1 MRLAGDRRWHA
12 DFCMPVDGGGGDD
25 SSLCHIRSGS
35 GDPDLDHNGNSANK
49 GQLVFLW
56 YFFVRDPG
64 EAR

>member
-1 MRLAGDRRWHA
+1 
-12 DFCMPVDGGGGDD
+12 MPMDGGGGDD